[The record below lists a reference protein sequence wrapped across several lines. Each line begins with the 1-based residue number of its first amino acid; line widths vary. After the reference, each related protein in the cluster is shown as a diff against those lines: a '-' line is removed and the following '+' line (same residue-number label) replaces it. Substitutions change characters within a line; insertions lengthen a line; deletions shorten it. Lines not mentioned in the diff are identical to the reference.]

1 MGIALERMAW
11 GAYTPAKVKL
21 AVSGCPRNCAEST
34 IKGFGMIAADSGW
47 ELSVGGNGGIKPRAT
62 EALCKVEAPE
72 QVLEHCGAFL
82 QLCREQARYLERVRV
97 ARQLP
102 ASRRQAAA
110 GYRPRWLRDLSA
122 ARLGPRQRRGTRA
135 GRELRASRQA
145 TERSSAQSIQAASP
159 VLAQHRAGARPVAQH
174 DAHRPCAVADGAHA
188 RAAAGDPSRRR
199 GAARPDAGR
208 HGARR
213 HPRGQ
218 RHPALRPATCDLR
231 PATCATASAAARDD
245 KRGVLRLG
253 ALQDGRLLGCLFL
266 AREPARLP
274 AADEGRQVCACF
286 GVGLNAI
293 RHAVATHRL
302 RDAAVGAHLKAG
314 DPFVFGRGGQP
325 GRAADP
331 PRGGAQPSPSISFA
345 VIG

>member
-34 IKGFGMIAADSGW
+34 IKGFGVIAADSGW

-218 RHPALRPATCDLR
+218 RHPALRPAPQ
-231 PATCATASAAARDD
+231 PAPRRGTTNAACCGWGRCRMDGCSAACSWRASR
-245 KRGVLRLG
+245 RGCPPPTR
-253 ALQDGRLLGCLFL
+253 DGRS
-266 AREPARLP
+266 APASGS
-274 AADEGRQVCACF
+274 A
-286 GVGLNAI
+286 
-293 RHAVATHRL
+293 
-302 RDAAVGAHLKAG
+302 
-314 DPFVFGRGGQP
+314 
-325 GRAADP
+325 
-331 PRGGAQPSPSISFA
+331 
-345 VIG
+345 